1 MRLGACRLVLRLLRT
16 IAGGQLQDG
25 RALPLMQVG
34 HQHDL
39 AARQLERIMMH
50 ARLCFIDTSE
60 PCHSGTKLARRENT
74 ESGFAFDLAFER
86 KFGSRLQ
93 ANSHVRL
100 ADSTE
105 PARKRV

>member
-1 MRLGACRLVLRLLRT
+1 MRLGACRLVVRLLRT
-16 IAGGQLQDG
+16 IAGGQLPDGG
-25 RALPLMQVG
+25 RAPPLAG
-34 HQHDL
+34 GSQHHL

-93 ANSHVRL
+93 ENSPVRL
-100 ADSTE
+100 PDSTY